1 MNFERIPS
9 IPDGN
14 CLFRSVEQYLL
25 RKNIFKDFHFLQNQA
40 VKYVQ
45 ENWDNLSSFKSVVSM
60 SKNGR
65 NATECLAL
73 SEIYQINFK
82 ICVYQILN
90 LPKSLYL

>member
-1 MNFERIPS
+1 
-9 IPDGN
+9 
-14 CLFRSVEQYLL
+14 VEQYLL

-45 ENWDNLSSFKSVVSM
+45 ENWDNLLPFIDLSSFKSREEYVVSM